1 MSFHTGKSL
10 AKIGEN
16 KQKRAEVFFV
26 FVFFLLKACVLL
38 LGEKQLASEGNQ
50 CRAG

>member
-16 KQKRAEVFFV
+16 KQKRAEGFLFL
-26 FVFFLLKACVLL
+26 FFLLKACVLL

>member
-1 MSFHTGKSL
+1 MSFYTGKSL

-16 KQKRAEVFFV
+16 KQKRAEVF

-50 CRAG
+50 C

>member
-26 FVFFLLKACVLL
+26 FVFFI
-38 LGEKQLASEGNQ
+38 EGL
-50 CRAG
+50 CTAPGRKTAGQ